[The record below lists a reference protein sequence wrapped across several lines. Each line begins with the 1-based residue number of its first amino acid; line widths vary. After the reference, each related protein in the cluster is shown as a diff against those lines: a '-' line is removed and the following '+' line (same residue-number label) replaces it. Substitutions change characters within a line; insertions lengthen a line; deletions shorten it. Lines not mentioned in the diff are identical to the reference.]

1 MVLKNAVILVPMLF
15 FRECLTKRSILV
27 LSILKNIFFRILSTK
42 RFAIKVN
49 VKKELRFDRSTV
61 ILKLLVTVSGSC
73 PCSSFTWLPI
83 VTKV

>member
-73 PCSSFTWLPI
+73 PCSSFTWFPI

>member
-15 FRECLTKRSILV
+15 FRECLTKRSILL